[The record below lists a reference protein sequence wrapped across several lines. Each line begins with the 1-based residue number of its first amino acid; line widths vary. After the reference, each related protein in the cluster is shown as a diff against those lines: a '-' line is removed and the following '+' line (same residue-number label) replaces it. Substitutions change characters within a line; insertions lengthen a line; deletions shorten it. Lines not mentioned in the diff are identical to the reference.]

1 MEPDNK
7 ETEVE
12 TPSEV
17 LQIEDASDQQATQ
30 SLQLGESYKFDDL
43 GPIIINSDGTTQRIA
58 NWKELSEQEKMNS
71 FRLIA
76 KRNKARRE
84 ILEKQLQEQEQEQVE
99 SYQQEKVLSSQE
111 PSSQEISHEQT

>member
-7 ETEVE
+7 ETEE
-12 TPSEV
+12 TPSEI
-17 LQIEDASDQQATQ
+17 LQIEDAADKQATQ

-84 ILEKQLQEQEQEQVE
+84 ILEKQLQEQEQEE
-99 SYQQEKVLSSQE
+99 SNQQEVLSSQE
-111 PSSQEISHEQT
+111 PSSPQEISQEQP